1 MDAVQLVW
9 NYNNNIVDQYRSYS
23 ICDCVLDIQNFYGW
37 KKGEVSMGV
46 RKEYMDVA
54 WKVARKL
61 INLSDKDRENI
72 FGYSDVSR
80 IIKNFS
86 VLKVEFKIA
95 KYEKELREEEI
106 EVGDIVKC
114 NFLYK
119 GIVSFI
125 DYDEN
130 GEEFFEV
137 IVGNGE
143 LKTFSRD
150 ELTKTGRNVDI
161 LNTISRLAYDEGYA
175 DESGLSSAT

>member
-1 MDAVQLVW
+1 
-9 NYNNNIVDQYRSYS
+9 
-23 ICDCVLDIQNFYGW
+23 
-37 KKGEVSMGV
+37 MGV

-54 WKVARKL
+54 WEVARKL
-61 INLSDKDRENI
+61 TNLSDKDRENI
-72 FGYSDVSR
+72 FGYTDVSR

-86 VLKVEFKIA
+86 VLKVEFKIS
-95 KYEKELREEEI
+95 KYEKELKEEEI
-106 EVGDIVKC
+106 EVGDVVKC

-130 GEEFFEV
+130 GEEIFEV

-161 LNTISRLAYDEGYA
+161 LNTISRLAYDEGHA
-175 DESGLSSAT
+175 DESGLMSAT

>member
-1 MDAVQLVW
+1 
-9 NYNNNIVDQYRSYS
+9 
-23 ICDCVLDIQNFYGW
+23 
-37 KKGEVSMGV
+37 MGV

-54 WKVARKL
+54 WEVARKL
-61 INLSDKDRENI
+61 TNLSDKDRENI
-72 FGYSDVSR
+72 FGYSDISR

-86 VLKVEFKIA
+86 VIKVESKIT

-106 EVGDIVKC
+106 EVGDVVKC
-114 NFLYK
+114 NFLYQ

-130 GEEFFEV
+130 GEEIFEV

-150 ELTKTGRNVDI
+150 ELTRTGRNVDI
-161 LNTISRLAYDEGYA
+161 LNTISKLAYDEGCA
-175 DESGLSSAT
+175 DESGLQAAT

>member
-1 MDAVQLVW
+1 
-9 NYNNNIVDQYRSYS
+9 
-23 ICDCVLDIQNFYGW
+23 
-37 KKGEVSMGV
+37 MGV

-54 WKVARKL
+54 REVARKL
-61 INLSDKDRENI
+61 TNLSDKDRENI
-72 FGYSDVSR
+72 FGYSDISR

-86 VLKVEFKIA
+86 VIKVEYKIA

-106 EVGDIVKC
+106 EVGDVVKC
-114 NFLYK
+114 NFLYQ

-130 GEEFFEV
+130 GEEIFEV

-150 ELTKTGRNVDI
+150 ELTRTGRNVDI
-161 LNTISRLAYDEGYA
+161 FNVISRLTYDEGYA
-175 DESGLSSAT
+175 DESGLQSAT

>member
-1 MDAVQLVW
+1 
-9 NYNNNIVDQYRSYS
+9 
-23 ICDCVLDIQNFYGW
+23 
-37 KKGEVSMGV
+37 MGV

-54 WKVARKL
+54 WEVVRKL
-61 INLSDKDRENI
+61 INLSNKDRENI
-72 FGYSDVSR
+72 FGYSDISR
-80 IIKNFS
+80 IIQNFS
-86 VLKVEFKIA
+86 VIKVESKIT

-106 EVGDIVKC
+106 EVGDVVKC

-130 GEEFFEV
+130 GEEIFEV

-150 ELTKTGRNVDI
+150 ELTRTGRNVDI
-161 LNTISRLAYDEGYA
+161 LNMISKLAYDEGYA
-175 DESGLSSAT
+175 DESGLMSAT

>member
-1 MDAVQLVW
+1 
-9 NYNNNIVDQYRSYS
+9 
-23 ICDCVLDIQNFYGW
+23 
-37 KKGEVSMGV
+37 MGV

-54 WKVARKL
+54 WNVARKL

-86 VLKVEFKIA
+86 ILKVEFKIA

-130 GEEFFEV
+130 GEEIFEV

-150 ELTKTGRNVDI
+150 KLTKTGRNVDI
-161 LNTISRLAYDEGYA
+161 LNTISRLAYDESYA
-175 DESGLSSAT
+175 DEIGLQSET

>member
-1 MDAVQLVW
+1 
-9 NYNNNIVDQYRSYS
+9 
-23 ICDCVLDIQNFYGW
+23 
-37 KKGEVSMGV
+37 MGV

-54 WKVARKL
+54 WNVARKL

-72 FGYSDVSR
+72 FGYSDVIR

-86 VLKVEFKIA
+86 VIKVEFKIA
-95 KYEKELREEEI
+95 KYEKELTEEEI

-130 GEEFFEV
+130 GEEIFEV

-150 ELTKTGRNVDI
+150 ELTRTGKNVDI
-161 LNTISRLAYDEGYA
+161 LNTISKLAYDKVYA
-175 DESGLSSAT
+175 DESILHSAT

>member
-1 MDAVQLVW
+1 
-9 NYNNNIVDQYRSYS
+9 
-23 ICDCVLDIQNFYGW
+23 
-37 KKGEVSMGV
+37 MGV
-46 RKEYMDVA
+46 REEYMNVA
-54 WKVARKL
+54 WEVARKL

-86 VLKVEFKIA
+86 VVKVEFKIA

-106 EVGDIVKC
+106 EVGDVVKC
-114 NFLYK
+114 NFLYQ

-130 GEEFFEV
+130 GKEIFEV

-150 ELTKTGRNVDI
+150 EITRTGRNVDI
-161 LNTISRLAYDEGYA
+161 LNTINKLAYDEGYA
-175 DESGLSSAT
+175 DESGLMSGT

>member
-1 MDAVQLVW
+1 
-9 NYNNNIVDQYRSYS
+9 
-23 ICDCVLDIQNFYGW
+23 
-37 KKGEVSMGV
+37 MGV

-54 WKVARKL
+54 WEVARKL

-86 VLKVEFKIA
+86 VIKVESKIA

-106 EVGDIVKC
+106 EVGDVVKC

-130 GEEFFEV
+130 GEEIFEV

-150 ELTKTGRNVDI
+150 EPRTGRNVDI
-161 LNTISRLAYDEGYA
+161 LNVISKLAYDEGYA
-175 DESGLSSAT
+175 DKRGLQSAT

>member
-1 MDAVQLVW
+1 
-9 NYNNNIVDQYRSYS
+9 
-23 ICDCVLDIQNFYGW
+23 
-37 KKGEVSMGV
+37 MGA

-54 WKVARKL
+54 WNVAIRL
-61 INLSDKDRENI
+61 INLTDKDRENI
-72 FGYSDVSR
+72 FGYSDISH

-86 VLKVEFKIA
+86 VLKVEFKIE

-130 GEEFFEV
+130 GEEIFEV

-150 ELTKTGRNVDI
+150 ELTRTGRNVDI
-161 LNTISRLAYDEGYA
+161 LNTISRLTYDEGYT
-175 DESGLSSAT
+175 DESGLMSAK

>member
-1 MDAVQLVW
+1 
-9 NYNNNIVDQYRSYS
+9 
-23 ICDCVLDIQNFYGW
+23 
-37 KKGEVSMGV
+37 
-46 RKEYMDVA
+46 MDVA
-54 WKVARKL
+54 WEVARKL

-72 FGYSDVSR
+72 FGYSDISR
-80 IIKNFS
+80 IIKNYS
-86 VLKVEFKIA
+86 VIKVEFKIA

-130 GEEFFEV
+130 GEEIFEV
-137 IVGNGE
+137 IVDNGE

-150 ELTKTGRNVDI
+150 ELTRTGRNVDI
-161 LNTISRLAYDEGYA
+161 LNTISKLAYDEGYT
-175 DESGLSSAT
+175 DESGLQSAT

>member
-1 MDAVQLVW
+1 
-9 NYNNNIVDQYRSYS
+9 
-23 ICDCVLDIQNFYGW
+23 
-37 KKGEVSMGV
+37 MGV

-54 WKVARKL
+54 WNIARKL

-86 VLKVEFKIA
+86 ANKVEYKIW
-95 KYEKELREEEI
+95 KYEEKLKTEKI
-106 EVGDIVKC
+106 EVGDVVKC

-130 GEEFFEV
+130 GEDIFEV
-137 IVGNGE
+137 IVDNGE
-143 LKTFSRD
+143 LKTFSRE
-150 ELTKTGRNVDI
+150 ELVRIDKNVDI
-161 LNTISRLAYDEGYA
+161 CNILKNIIYD
-175 DESGLSSAT
+175 D

>member
-1 MDAVQLVW
+1 
-9 NYNNNIVDQYRSYS
+9 
-23 ICDCVLDIQNFYGW
+23 
-37 KKGEVSMGV
+37 MGV
-46 RKEYMDVA
+46 RKEYMDTA
-54 WKVARKL
+54 WEVARKL

-72 FGYSDVSR
+72 FGYSDISR

-86 VLKVEFKIA
+86 VIKVEFKIA

-106 EVGDIVKC
+106 EVGDVVKC

-130 GEEFFEV
+130 GEENFEV

-150 ELTKTGRNVDI
+150 ELTRTGRNVDI
-161 LNTISRLAYDEGYA
+161 FNVISRLTYDEGYA
-175 DESGLSSAT
+175 DESGLMSAT

>member
-1 MDAVQLVW
+1 
-9 NYNNNIVDQYRSYS
+9 
-23 ICDCVLDIQNFYGW
+23 
-37 KKGEVSMGV
+37 MGV

-54 WKVARKL
+54 WNVARKL

-86 VLKVEFKIA
+86 VNKVEYKIW
-95 KYEKELREEEI
+95 KYEEKLKTEEI
-106 EVGDIVKC
+106 EVGDVVKC

-130 GEEFFEV
+130 GEEIFEV

-143 LKTFSRD
+143 LKTFSRE
-150 ELTKTGRNVDI
+150 ELVRTDKNVDI
-161 LNTISRLAYDEGYA
+161 CTILKNIIYD
-175 DESGLSSAT
+175 D

>member
-1 MDAVQLVW
+1 
-9 NYNNNIVDQYRSYS
+9 
-23 ICDCVLDIQNFYGW
+23 
-37 KKGEVSMGV
+37 MGV

-54 WKVARKL
+54 WEVARKL

-72 FGYSDVSR
+72 FGYSDISR

-86 VLKVEFKIA
+86 VIKVEFKIA

-106 EVGDIVKC
+106 EVGDVVKC

-130 GEEFFEV
+130 GEEIFEV
-137 IVGNGE
+137 IVCNGE

-150 ELTKTGRNVDI
+150 ELTRTGRNVDI
-161 LNTISRLAYDEGYA
+161 FNVISRLTYDEGYA
-175 DESGLSSAT
+175 DEIGLNSAT

>member
-1 MDAVQLVW
+1 
-9 NYNNNIVDQYRSYS
+9 
-23 ICDCVLDIQNFYGW
+23 
-37 KKGEVSMGV
+37 MGV
-46 RKEYMDVA
+46 RKEYMDTA
-54 WKVARKL
+54 WEVARKL

-80 IIKNFS
+80 IIKNHS
-86 VLKVEFKIA
+86 VIKVEFKIA

-106 EVGDIVKC
+106 EVGDVVKC

-125 DYDEN
+125 NYDEN
-130 GEEFFEV
+130 GEEIFEV

-150 ELTKTGRNVDI
+150 EPRTGRNVDI
-161 LNTISRLAYDEGYA
+161 LNVISKLAYDEGYA
-175 DESGLSSAT
+175 DKRGLQSAT

>member
-1 MDAVQLVW
+1 
-9 NYNNNIVDQYRSYS
+9 
-23 ICDCVLDIQNFYGW
+23 
-37 KKGEVSMGV
+37 MGA
-46 RKEYMDVA
+46 RKEYMDIA
-54 WKVARKL
+54 WNVARKL

-72 FGYSDVSR
+72 FGYSDISR

-86 VLKVEFKIA
+86 VIKEKKKIV
-95 KYEKELREEEI
+95 KYENELREEEI
-106 EVGDIVKC
+106 EVGDVVKC

-130 GEEFFEV
+130 GEEIFEV

-150 ELTKTGRNVDI
+150 ELTRTGRNVDI
-161 LNTISRLAYDEGYA
+161 LNTISKLAYDKGYA
-175 DESGLSSAT
+175 DESGLMSAT

>member
-1 MDAVQLVW
+1 
-9 NYNNNIVDQYRSYS
+9 
-23 ICDCVLDIQNFYGW
+23 
-37 KKGEVSMGV
+37 MGV

-54 WKVARKL
+54 WEVARKL
-61 INLSDKDRENI
+61 TNLSDKDRENI
-72 FGYSDVSR
+72 FGYSDISR

-86 VLKVEFKIA
+86 VIKVESKIE
-95 KYEKELREEEI
+95 KYENELREEEI
-106 EVGDIVKC
+106 EVGDVVKY

-130 GEEFFEV
+130 GEEIFEV

-150 ELTKTGRNVDI
+150 ELTRTGRNVDI
-161 LNTISRLAYDEGYA
+161 LNTISKLAYDEAYA
-175 DESGLSSAT
+175 DESGLQSAT

>member
-1 MDAVQLVW
+1 
-9 NYNNNIVDQYRSYS
+9 
-23 ICDCVLDIQNFYGW
+23 
-37 KKGEVSMGV
+37 
-46 RKEYMDVA
+46 MDVA
-54 WKVARKL
+54 WEVARKL

-86 VLKVEFKIA
+86 VIKVESKIA

-106 EVGDIVKC
+106 EVGDVVKC

-130 GEEFFEV
+130 GEEIFEV

-150 ELTKTGRNVDI
+150 EPRTGRNVDI
-161 LNTISRLAYDEGYA
+161 LNVISKLAYDEGYA
-175 DESGLSSAT
+175 DKRGLQSAT